1 MIDCL
6 ETTFVLFVVK
16 RYTGYCRIW
25 RIFMDRVSKADLY
38 RWCKLPVAQL
48 TRHPDLRVQFR
59 MVRDSA
65 EMGQLMAEELVSL
78 IEGNNKQGLP
88 TRAIIPCGPS
98 CWYGPY
104 TKLVNTRNVSLRDF
118 TAFHMD
124 ECLDWQGGPLPT
136 NHPYNFRTFMEKHF
150 YGGIRPELQV
160 PDFQR
165 CWLLPSTAERVREA
179 IAAAPV
185 DITVGGWGQDGHV
198 AYNQTRRHP
207 YSSITLDDLENSTI
221 RIQENNVDTI
231 LALAQRTFGS
241 AYQFV
246 PPMSITLG
254 VRECMSAKKV
264 RVYSDTGA
272 WKQTALRVAL
282 FSEPNAEYPMT
293 LLQRHPD
300 AVVTATEET
309 ARHPI
314 SENPEWEL
322 W

>member
-1 MIDCL
+1 MGAI
-6 ETTFVLFVVK
+6 
-16 RYTGYCRIW
+16 
-25 RIFMDRVSKADLY
+25 SKADLY
-38 RWCKLPVAQL
+38 RWCKIPAAQL
-48 TRHPDLRVQFR
+48 VLHPDLRAPFR

-78 IEGNNKQGLP
+78 IEANNTQGLP

-98 CWYGPY
+98 CWYAPY
-104 TKLVNTRNVSLRDF
+104 TKLVNARNVSLRNF
-118 TAFHMD
+118 TVFHMD
-124 ECLDWQGGPLPT
+124 ECLDWQGRPLPT

-150 YGGIRPELQV
+150 YNGIRSELQV
-160 PDFQR
+160 PVAQR
-165 CWLLPSTAERVREA
+165 FWLLPSTAEDVREK
-179 IAAAPV
+179 INAAPI
-185 DITVGGWGQDGHV
+185 DITVGGWGQDGHI
-198 AYNQTRRHP
+198 AYNQARRHP
-207 YSSITLDDLENSTI
+207 YSSITLDDLANSTI
-221 RIQENNVDTI
+221 RIQENSVDTI

-254 VRECMSAKKV
+254 VRECMSARRV

-282 FSEPNAEYPMT
+282 FSEPNPEYPMT

-300 AVVTATEET
+300 AVITATEET

-314 SENPEWEL
+314 SENAEWEL
-322 W
+322 L